1 MPAEEATKVEPQ
13 AEADAKMVDLP
24 DDGPV
29 IDVELPKKI
38 EKTINPDPE
47 PEAVATEVKTDETAS
62 SEEMDDYGKKVQSR
76 IDKLTKRIRESERRE
91 QAAIQYAQGV
101 QAEQNKLQNKVR
113 SLDTGYLT
121 EFSTRVEAETAET
134 KKALKA
140 ALDAG
145 DIDKQ
150 VEANQKLA
158 RLAIEHERVKATQ
171 AQRERLKKEMEA
183 RGIDPNQPQMPQ
195 QPVQPQQPQPQPQQ
209 TPPPPPDPK
218 AEDWASK
225 NTWFG
230 EDEPMTLTSFSIH
243 RKLMEEGFDPQ
254 SDSYY
259 NEIDKRM
266 KETFPHKFEN
276 TQQVSPT
283 QTVASANRGGP
294 VRRKGT
300 VRLTPSQVAI
310 AKKLGVPLSEYAK
323 YVKE

>member
-1 MPAEEATKVEPQ
+1 MPAETTIQTQ
-13 AEADAKMVDLP
+13 AEVEEKMVDLP
-24 DDGPV
+24 AEGES
-29 IDVELPKKI
+29 IDVELPKKT

-47 PEAVATEVKTDETAS
+47 TEAVETEVQTETAS

-76 IDKLTKRIRESERRE
+76 IDKLTKRLRESERRE
-91 QAAIQYAQGV
+91 QAAIQFAQGV
-101 QAEQNKLQNKVR
+101 QSEQQKLQGKVK
-113 SLDTGYLT
+113 SLDSGYLT

-140 ALDAG
+140 ALDSG
-145 DIDKQ
+145 DIDQQ
-150 VEANQKLA
+150 VDANQKLA

-195 QPVQPQQPQPQPQQ
+195 QPVQRPQQ
-209 TPPPPPDPK
+209 PPPPPDPK
-218 AEDWASK
+218 AEAWASK

-243 RKLMEEGFDPQ
+243 RKLMEEGLDPT
-254 SDSYY
+254 SDMYY

-266 KETFPHKFEN
+266 KDTFPHKFEQSS
-276 TQQVSPT
+276 TPT

-294 VRRKGT
+294 IKARKGT

-310 AKKLGVPLSEYAK
+310 SKKLGVPLSEYAK

>member
-1 MPAEEATKVEPQ
+1 MPAEEATKVETQ
-13 AEADAKMVDLP
+13 AEADAKMVDIP
-24 DDGPV
+24 DSGPA
-29 IDVELPKKI
+29 IDVELPNKI

-47 PEAVATEVKTDETAS
+47 PEAVETEVKTDETAS

-76 IDKLTKRIRESERRE
+76 IDKLTKRVRESERRE

-195 QPVQPQQPQPQPQQ
+195 QPVQQPQRQA
-209 TPPPPPDPK
+209 PPPPPDPK

-266 KETFPHKFEN
+266 KDTFPHKFE
-276 TQQVSPT
+276 QQVSPT

>member
-1 MPAEEATKVEPQ
+1 MPAEEATKVETQ
-13 AEADAKMVDLP
+13 AEADAKMVDIP
-24 DDGPV
+24 DSGPA
-29 IDVELPKKI
+29 IDVELPNKI

-47 PEAVATEVKTDETAS
+47 PEAVETEVKTDETAS

-76 IDKLTKRIRESERRE
+76 IDKLTKRVRESERRE

-195 QPVQPQQPQPQPQQ
+195 QPVQQPQRQA
-209 TPPPPPDPK
+209 PPPPDPK

-254 SDSYY
+254 TDSYY

-266 KETFPHKFEN
+266 RNTFPHKFE
-276 TQQVSPT
+276 QQVSPT

>member
-13 AEADAKMVDLP
+13 AEADAKMVELP
-24 DDGPV
+24 DSGPA
-29 IDVELPKKI
+29 IDVELPKKA

-47 PEAVATEVKTDETAS
+47 PEAVETEVKTEETAS

-76 IDKLTKRIRESERRE
+76 IDKLTKKLRESERRE
-91 QAAIQYAQGV
+91 QAAVQYAQGV
-101 QAEQNKLQNKVR
+101 QAEQNKLQNKVK

-134 KKALKA
+134 KKELKA

-195 QPVQPQQPQPQPQQ
+195 QPVQQPQPQPQA
-209 TPPPPPDPK
+209 PPPPDPK

-266 KETFPHKFEN
+266 KDTFPHKFEDKSS
-276 TQQVSPT
+276 TPT

>member
-1 MPAEEATKVEPQ
+1 MPAEEATKVETQ
-13 AEADAKMVDLP
+13 AEADAKMVDIP
-24 DDGPV
+24 DSGPSV
-29 IDVELPKKI
+29 DVELPKKI

-47 PEAVATEVKTDETAS
+47 PEAVETEVKTEETAS
-62 SEEMDDYGKKVQSR
+62 EGEMEDYGKKVQSR
-76 IDKLTKRIRESERRE
+76 IDKLTKKLRETERRE
-91 QAAIQYAQGV
+91 QAAVQYAQGV
-101 QAEQNKLQNKVR
+101 QAEQAKLQNKVK

-195 QPVQPQQPQPQPQQ
+195 QQPVQPQQQR

>member
-1 MPAEEATKVEPQ
+1 MPAEEATRVETQ
-13 AEADAKMVDLP
+13 AEADAKMVDIP
-24 DDGPV
+24 DSGPA

-76 IDKLTKRIRESERRE
+76 IDKLTKRVRESERRE

-195 QPVQPQQPQPQPQQ
+195 QPVQPQQQ

-254 SDSYY
+254 TDSYY

-266 KETFPHKFEN
+266 RDTFPHKFESS
-276 TQQVSPT
+276 TPT

-294 VRRKGT
+294 IRRKGT

-323 YVKE
+323 YVKEQAYEY